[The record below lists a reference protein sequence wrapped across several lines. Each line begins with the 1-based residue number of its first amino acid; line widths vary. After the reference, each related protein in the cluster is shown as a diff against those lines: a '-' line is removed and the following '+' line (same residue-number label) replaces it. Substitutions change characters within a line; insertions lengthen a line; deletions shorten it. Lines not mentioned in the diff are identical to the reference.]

1 MVEEEE
7 GSGEADSGEQAQ
19 MLAEELSE
27 LVTQRETLAARLAI
41 LNQEYNDFLSELYER
56 SELST
61 ENFCGTGTVLTGG
74 TVDGGAQTET
84 EEASRETPQT
94 SPVAGLEGVETVKT
108 SSSQE
113 ELPNE
118 TAVPETAAEAQTQ
131 AATEA
136 QTQAVTEAQPQA
148 AEETQAAGGNADQ
161 GSSAS
166 NTDDILIEEETGQ
179 EVVSNSGQTLQKT
192 AETDGTNTET
202 DAQQSEE
209 QTEETGED
217 AEIETET
224 ETLTDEEKLARLE
237 SLLVSMNE
245 LEAERAELYSQISRL
260 DDQIFDRRT
269 QYLELH
275 YDEIEAKLQIAKNN
289 LTTQSI
295 EAKQT
300 YENAMTN
307 YTYAQQLYEIATNG
321 LEDDLEAAQETL
333 EDAQAALE
341 EFDLLMEDETIYA
354 EYGGTVTEIACSAG
368 DIISDGETVMILTDN
383 ENVTMTVMVTQE
395 DISQISI
402 GDAAAVELTAYE
414 GESFDAQV
422 ISIDSSTAMGSS
434 AVNYEVTVQLT
445 GDTEKVYSGMT
456 GDVTFPIEAAENVLY
471 VSNRALHQEGARSY
485 VKVMDE
491 DGTVTEVDVETGFSN
506 GTDVEIVSGLT
517 EGQTVLIESQVSE

>member
-1 MVEEEE
+1 MSRKKRGRRILGLLLIAAAAGAGGFYYYRTQVNGQESQAS
-7 GSGEADSGEQAQ
+7 GSGPAYKEASVSYGSVIYGITESGTVSFGSNSQTIELPEAAEVSSGSSSSAEASGGTSQASGGVGTGESASLGMENNQ
-19 MLAEELSE
+19 TQQTGGNSAVTSVSQTASSTDGGLEIEEVY
-27 LVTQRETLAARLAI
+27 VTVGQVIQQGDPI
-41 LNQEYNDFLSELYER
+41 LKVTDESAQSYR
-56 SELST
+56 SEL
-61 ENFCGTGTVLTGG
+61 EQ
-74 TVDGGAQTET
+74 A
-84 EEASRETPQT
+84 
-94 SPVAGLEGVETVKT
+94 VADAELQVE
-108 SSSQE
+108 QE
-113 ELPNE
+113 EINLE
-118 TAVPETAAEAQTQ
+118 SSR
-131 AATEA
+131 TEA
-136 QTQAVTEAQPQA
+136 QYTYDMNIANGETAQETYDATIASLESTVAKLEEELEEA
-148 AEETQAAGGNADQ
+148 AEE
-161 GSSAS
+161 
-166 NTDDILIEEETGQ
+166 
-179 EVVSNSGQTLQKT
+179 V
-192 AETDGTNTET
+192 AEYE
-202 DAQQSEE
+202 A
-209 QTEETGED
+209 
-217 AEIETET
+217 
-224 ETLTDEEKLARLE
+224 
-237 SLLVSMNE
+237 E
-245 LEAERAELYSQISRL
+245 LEAGSDVEDELEEAQL
-260 DDQIFDRRT
+260 N
-269 QYLELH
+269 
-275 YDEIEAKLQIAKNN
+275 YDEIEANLQIAKNN

-307 YTYAQQLYEIATNG
+307 YMYAQQLYEIATNG
-321 LEDDLEAAQETL
+321 LEDDLEAAQETM
-333 EDAQAALE
+333 EAAQAALE

-368 DIISDGETVMILTDN
+368 DIISDGETVMTLTDN

-471 VSNRALHQEGARSY
+471 VSNRTLHQEGARSY